1 MNKTASPA
9 LHSLPVPLLVL
20 VSLVAAGCGGSADG
34 KLAPVKGTV
43 SLDGEPLAGARVE
56 FDPAPE
62 EVVRGKSTGSA
73 SYGMTDSSGRYTLQ
87 YTHEQQGALI
97 GKHTVRITTR
107 AMTVDADGKEVPAPE
122 RLPPKYHLN
131 SELTAEVTPGS
142 NTFDFP
148 LSLESSSSGQQ

>member
-1 MNKTASPA
+1 MNKTASLA
-9 LHSLPVPLLVL
+9 LRSLLGSLLVL
-20 VSLVAAGCGGSADG
+20 VSLLAAGCGGSDG

-43 SLDGEPLAGARVE
+43 TLDGEPLAEARVE
-56 FDPAPE
+56 FDPDPG

-73 SYGMTDSSGRYTLQ
+73 SYGKTDSSGRYTLQ
-87 YTHEQQGALI
+87 YTHEKQGALV

-107 AMTVDADGKEVPAPE
+107 GMTVDPDGKEVLVPE

-131 SELTAEVTPGS
+131 SELTAEVKPGS

-148 LSLESSSSGQQ
+148 LSLESSSGGQQ